1 MAVFLQVITLFLLI
15 FCGFFSAKGKLV
27 DENGISTLNK
37 IVLYFALPA
46 LTLYGLQK
54 DASPELIHDLILV
67 FFISLAIMILSGLI
81 AYFLYR
87 SEPNERRSVLTNLS
101 MLSNSAYMGYPVVIA
116 TLGEDMLIYAV
127 VFVGAFNLM
136 CWTFGSFF
144 FGGISA
150 IQPKKLLTNPS
161 LIAVIV
167 GLVLFLTGWRLPG
180 FINDAL
186 SMMGNVTTPL
196 AMFVIGARL
205 IDLRFAH
212 LQDWKL
218 LLACALRL
226 IIFPAAVLLLRFTGL
241 PAAVVSVL
249 YICTAMPCAATTA
262 MQSRDVPLRQFAGF
276 ARGGAVNSILDFDA
290 AADAAA
296 GISRDFAPAGA
307 RRGSDYPSTLRFPL
321 PSLIVSEAVLMM
333 SPPTKEV
340 SAMRKSW
347 LFPGDNDEPYVS
359 QRAGAY
365 QPQSEKRRRWT
376 KRLVILA
383 LILCV
388 LYPFVEPY
396 TLRTTQTAIT
406 CEDLPAS
413 IGQLRIVYVSDI
425 HYGTQMFSDAR
436 LSSLI
441 NRINALNADIVL
453 LGGDYAR
460 DKWSAAAFF
469 ENLPRRISSNY
480 GVYAVVGECDRS
492 PLEKD
497 EEPSTLRNKMS
508 KAGVTLL
515 CNEVATL
522 RIGTSDIYIAGIDDV
537 STEMDDAKSVAAQVN
552 SKDFVIFLAHNP
564 SVISSSLLLTDRN
577 GRGNWFDLGLFGHTH
592 GGQIPF
598 LEEAFNF
605 NGVPSRYESGLLLEN
620 RSWLLISRGV
630 GTTGLPARLFCQ
642 PEIHLIT
649 VQSGT

>member
-67 FFISLAIMILSGLI
+67 FFISLAIMIL
-81 AYFLYR
+81 

-161 LIAVIV
+161 LIAVLV

-226 IIFPAAVLLLRFTGL
+226 IM
-241 PAAVVSVL
+241 

-262 MQSRDVPLRQFAGF
+262 MQSEMYHCD
-276 ARGGAVNSILDFDA
+276 NS
-290 AADAAA
+290 
-296 GISRDFAPAGA
+296 
-307 RRGSDYPSTLRFPL
+307 
-321 PSLIVSEAVLMM
+321 
-333 SPPTKEV
+333 
-340 SAMRKSW
+340 
-347 LFPGDNDEPYVS
+347 
-359 QRAGAY
+359 
-365 QPQSEKRRRWT
+365 
-376 KRLVILA
+376 LA
-383 LILCV
+383 
-388 LYPFVEPY
+388 
-396 TLRTTQTAIT
+396 
-406 CEDLPAS
+406 
-413 IGQLRIVYVSDI
+413 
-425 HYGTQMFSDAR
+425 
-436 LSSLI
+436 
-441 NRINALNADIVL
+441 
-453 LGGDYAR
+453 
-460 DKWSAAAFF
+460 
-469 ENLPRRISSNY
+469 
-480 GVYAVVGECDRS
+480 
-492 PLEKD
+492 
-497 EEPSTLRNKMS
+497 
-508 KAGVTLL
+508 
-515 CNEVATL
+515 
-522 RIGTSDIYIAGIDDV
+522 
-537 STEMDDAKSVAAQVN
+537 
-552 SKDFVIFLAHNP
+552 
-564 SVISSSLLLTDRN
+564 
-577 GRGNWFDLGLFGHTH
+577 
-592 GGQIPF
+592 
-598 LEEAFNF
+598 
-605 NGVPSRYESGLLLEN
+605 
-620 RSWLLISRGV
+620 SRGV
-630 GTTGLPARLFCQ
+630 ALSTAFSILTLPLMLLLA
-642 PEIHLIT
+642 
-649 VQSGT
+649 

>member
-249 YICTAMPCAATTA
+249 YICTAALRGDDGHAE
-262 MQSRDVPLRQFAGF
+262 RDVPLRQFAGF
-276 ARGGAVNSILDFDA
+276 ARSGAVNSILDFDA

-296 GISRDFAPAGA
+296 GVSRDFAPAGA
-307 RRGSDYPSTLRFPL
+307 RRGLSD
-321 PSLIVSEAVLMM
+321 
-333 SPPTKEV
+333 
-340 SAMRKSW
+340 
-347 LFPGDNDEPYVS
+347 
-359 QRAGAY
+359 
-365 QPQSEKRRRWT
+365 
-376 KRLVILA
+376 
-383 LILCV
+383 C
-388 LYPFVEPY
+388 
-396 TLRTTQTAIT
+396 
-406 CEDLPAS
+406 
-413 IGQLRIVYVSDI
+413 
-425 HYGTQMFSDAR
+425 
-436 LSSLI
+436 
-441 NRINALNADIVL
+441 
-453 LGGDYAR
+453 
-460 DKWSAAAFF
+460 
-469 ENLPRRISSNY
+469 
-480 GVYAVVGECDRS
+480 
-492 PLEKD
+492 
-497 EEPSTLRNKMS
+497 
-508 KAGVTLL
+508 
-515 CNEVATL
+515 
-522 RIGTSDIYIAGIDDV
+522 
-537 STEMDDAKSVAAQVN
+537 
-552 SKDFVIFLAHNP
+552 
-564 SVISSSLLLTDRN
+564 
-577 GRGNWFDLGLFGHTH
+577 
-592 GGQIPF
+592 PF
-598 LEEAFNF
+598 LPFGF
-605 NGVPSRYESGLLLEN
+605 
-620 RSWLLISRGV
+620 RSHR
-630 GTTGLPARLFCQ
+630 
-642 PEIHLIT
+642 
-649 VQSGT
+649 

>member
-161 LIAVIV
+161 LIAVLV

-226 IIFPAAVLLLRFTGL
+226 IIFPAGG
-241 PAAVVSVL
+241 AA
-249 YICTAMPCAATTA
+249 AALHR
-262 MQSRDVPLRQFAGF
+262 S
-276 ARGGAVNSILDFDA
+276 ARGGGERAVHLHRHA
-290 AADAAA
+290 L
-296 GISRDFAPAGA
+296 
-307 RRGSDYPSTLRFPL
+307 RG
-321 PSLIVSEAVLMM
+321 
-333 SPPTKEV
+333 
-340 SAMRKSW
+340 
-347 LFPGDNDEPYVS
+347 
-359 QRAGAY
+359 
-365 QPQSEKRRRWT
+365 
-376 KRLVILA
+376 
-383 LILCV
+383 
-388 LYPFVEPY
+388 
-396 TLRTTQTAIT
+396 
-406 CEDLPAS
+406 
-413 IGQLRIVYVSDI
+413 
-425 HYGTQMFSDAR
+425 
-436 LSSLI
+436 
-441 NRINALNADIVL
+441 
-453 LGGDYAR
+453 
-460 DKWSAAAFF
+460 
-469 ENLPRRISSNY
+469 
-480 GVYAVVGECDRS
+480 
-492 PLEKD
+492 
-497 EEPSTLRNKMS
+497 
-508 KAGVTLL
+508 
-515 CNEVATL
+515 
-522 RIGTSDIYIAGIDDV
+522 DD
-537 STEMDDAKSVAAQVN
+537 
-552 SKDFVIFLAHNP
+552 
-564 SVISSSLLLTDRN
+564 
-577 GRGNWFDLGLFGHTH
+577 GHA
-592 GGQIPF
+592 
-598 LEEAFNF
+598 E
-605 NGVPSRYESGLLLEN
+605 
-620 RSWLLISRGV
+620 
-630 GTTGLPARLFCQ
+630 
-642 PEIHLIT
+642 
-649 VQSGT
+649 

>member
-161 LIAVIV
+161 LIAVLV

-226 IIFPAAVLLLRFTGL
+226 IIFPAAVLLGCRLCGADSLVTG
-241 PAAVVSVL
+241 VSVVL
-249 YICTAMPCAATTA
+249 AAMPMGGVTA
-262 MQSRDVPLRQFAGF
+262 VLAEKYGGDSAFASKCV
-276 ARGGAVNSILDFDA
+276 AV
-290 AADAAA
+290 
-296 GISRDFAPAGA
+296 
-307 RRGSDYPSTLRFPL
+307 STVL
-321 PSLIVSEAVLMM
+321 SLI
-333 SPPTKEV
+333 
-340 SAMRKSW
+340 
-347 LFPGDNDEPYVS
+347 
-359 QRAGAY
+359 
-365 QPQSEKRRRWT
+365 
-376 KRLVILA
+376 
-383 LILCV
+383 
-388 LYPFVEPY
+388 
-396 TLRTTQTAIT
+396 TTPLW
-406 CEDLPAS
+406 C
-413 IGQLRIVYVSDI
+413 
-425 HYGTQMFSDAR
+425 M
-436 LSSLI
+436 
-441 NRINALNADIVL
+441 
-453 LGGDYAR
+453 
-460 DKWSAAAFF
+460 
-469 ENLPRRISSNY
+469 
-480 GVYAVVGECDRS
+480 VV
-492 PLEKD
+492 
-497 EEPSTLRNKMS
+497 
-508 KAGVTLL
+508 
-515 CNEVATL
+515 
-522 RIGTSDIYIAGIDDV
+522 
-537 STEMDDAKSVAAQVN
+537 
-552 SKDFVIFLAHNP
+552 
-564 SVISSSLLLTDRN
+564 
-577 GRGNWFDLGLFGHTH
+577 
-592 GGQIPF
+592 
-598 LEEAFNF
+598 
-605 NGVPSRYESGLLLEN
+605 
-620 RSWLLISRGV
+620 
-630 GTTGLPARLFCQ
+630 
-642 PEIHLIT
+642 
-649 VQSGT
+649 

>member
-218 LLACALRL
+218 LLA
-226 IIFPAAVLLLRFTGL
+226 
-241 PAAVVSVL
+241 
-249 YICTAMPCAATTA
+249 
-262 MQSRDVPLRQFAGF
+262 
-276 ARGGAVNSILDFDA
+276 
-290 AADAAA
+290 
-296 GISRDFAPAGA
+296 
-307 RRGSDYPSTLRFPL
+307 
-321 PSLIVSEAVLMM
+321 
-333 SPPTKEV
+333 
-340 SAMRKSW
+340 
-347 LFPGDNDEPYVS
+347 
-359 QRAGAY
+359 
-365 QPQSEKRRRWT
+365 
-376 KRLVILA
+376 
-383 LILCV
+383 
-388 LYPFVEPY
+388 
-396 TLRTTQTAIT
+396 
-406 CEDLPAS
+406 
-413 IGQLRIVYVSDI
+413 
-425 HYGTQMFSDAR
+425 
-436 LSSLI
+436 
-441 NRINALNADIVL
+441 
-453 LGGDYAR
+453 
-460 DKWSAAAFF
+460 
-469 ENLPRRISSNY
+469 
-480 GVYAVVGECDRS
+480 
-492 PLEKD
+492 
-497 EEPSTLRNKMS
+497 
-508 KAGVTLL
+508 
-515 CNEVATL
+515 
-522 RIGTSDIYIAGIDDV
+522 
-537 STEMDDAKSVAAQVN
+537 
-552 SKDFVIFLAHNP
+552 
-564 SVISSSLLLTDRN
+564 
-577 GRGNWFDLGLFGHTH
+577 
-592 GGQIPF
+592 
-598 LEEAFNF
+598 
-605 NGVPSRYESGLLLEN
+605 
-620 RSWLLISRGV
+620 
-630 GTTGLPARLFCQ
+630 
-642 PEIHLIT
+642 
-649 VQSGT
+649 

>member
-226 IIFPAAVLLLRFTGL
+226 IRARPLGDIGFVVVAGKEPAFAHGGNLLCRGD
-241 PAAVVSVL
+241 
-249 YICTAMPCAATTA
+249 IIKTASKTINDG
-262 MQSRDVPLRQFAGF
+262 SG
-276 ARGGAVNSILDFDA
+276 N
-290 AADAAA
+290 
-296 GISRDFAPAGA
+296 
-307 RRGSDYPSTLRFPL
+307 RRG
-321 PSLIVSEAVLMM
+321 
-333 SPPTKEV
+333 
-340 SAMRKSW
+340 
-347 LFPGDNDEPYVS
+347 
-359 QRAGAY
+359 
-365 QPQSEKRRRWT
+365 
-376 KRLVILA
+376 
-383 LILCV
+383 
-388 LYPFVEPY
+388 
-396 TLRTTQTAIT
+396 
-406 CEDLPAS
+406 
-413 IGQLRIVYVSDI
+413 
-425 HYGTQMFSDAR
+425 
-436 LSSLI
+436 
-441 NRINALNADIVL
+441 
-453 LGGDYAR
+453 
-460 DKWSAAAFF
+460 
-469 ENLPRRISSNY
+469 
-480 GVYAVVGECDRS
+480 
-492 PLEKD
+492 
-497 EEPSTLRNKMS
+497 
-508 KAGVTLL
+508 
-515 CNEVATL
+515 
-522 RIGTSDIYIAGIDDV
+522 
-537 STEMDDAKSVAAQVN
+537 
-552 SKDFVIFLAHNP
+552 
-564 SVISSSLLLTDRN
+564 
-577 GRGNWFDLGLFGHTH
+577 GRGNRK
-592 GGQIPF
+592 
-598 LEEAFNF
+598 A
-605 NGVPSRYESGLLLEN
+605 PS
-620 RSWLLISRGV
+620 
-630 GTTGLPARLFCQ
+630 ARLQARNPCLRQ
-642 PEIHLIT
+642 QQHQRQRQNRECC
-649 VQSGT
+649 

>member
-226 IIFPAAVLLLRFTGL
+226 IIFPAAVLL
-241 PAAVVSVL
+241 
-249 YICTAMPCAATTA
+249 
-262 MQSRDVPLRQFAGF
+262 
-276 ARGGAVNSILDFDA
+276 
-290 AADAAA
+290 
-296 GISRDFAPAGA
+296 
-307 RRGSDYPSTLRFPL
+307 
-321 PSLIVSEAVLMM
+321 
-333 SPPTKEV
+333 
-340 SAMRKSW
+340 
-347 LFPGDNDEPYVS
+347 
-359 QRAGAY
+359 
-365 QPQSEKRRRWT
+365 
-376 KRLVILA
+376 RLEEGQLA
-383 LILCV
+383 L
-388 LYPFVEPY
+388 
-396 TLRTTQTAIT
+396 
-406 CEDLPAS
+406 
-413 IGQLRIVYVSDI
+413 
-425 HYGTQMFSDAR
+425 
-436 LSSLI
+436 
-441 NRINALNADIVL
+441 
-453 LGGDYAR
+453 
-460 DKWSAAAFF
+460 
-469 ENLPRRISSNY
+469 
-480 GVYAVVGECDRS
+480 
-492 PLEKD
+492 
-497 EEPSTLRNKMS
+497 KMV
-508 KAGVTLL
+508 KRVW
-515 CNEVATL
+515 
-522 RIGTSDIYIAGIDDV
+522 
-537 STEMDDAKSVAAQVN
+537 K
-552 SKDFVIFLAHNP
+552 
-564 SVISSSLLLTDRN
+564 
-577 GRGNWFDLGLFGHTH
+577 RG
-592 GGQIPF
+592 
-598 LEEAFNF
+598 
-605 NGVPSRYESGLLLEN
+605 
-620 RSWLLISRGV
+620 
-630 GTTGLPARLFCQ
+630 
-642 PEIHLIT
+642 
-649 VQSGT
+649 

>member
-161 LIAVIV
+161 LIAVLV

-205 IDLRFAH
+205 IDRTPAGLEAAAGVCAAADYLPSGGAAAALHRSARGGGERAIH
-212 LQDWKL
+212 LHRH
-218 LLACALRL
+218 ALRGDDGH
-226 IIFPAAVLLLRFTGL
+226 AE
-241 PAAVVSVL
+241 
-249 YICTAMPCAATTA
+249 
-262 MQSRDVPLRQFAGF
+262 RDVPLRQFAGI
-276 ARGGAVNSILDFDA
+276 ARSGAVNSILDFDA

-296 GISRDFAPAGA
+296 GVSRDFGSAGA
-307 RRGSDYPSTLRFPL
+307 RRGSDYPSTLQFPL

-333 SPPTKEV
+333 SP
-340 SAMRKSW
+340 RQRR
-347 LFPGDNDEPYVS
+347 FPPCAKAGSFPATTTNPMS
-359 QRAGAY
+359 PSGRA
-365 QPQSEKRRRWT
+365 
-376 KRLVILA
+376 
-383 LILCV
+383 
-388 LYPFVEPY
+388 
-396 TLRTTQTAIT
+396 
-406 CEDLPAS
+406 
-413 IGQLRIVYVSDI
+413 
-425 HYGTQMFSDAR
+425 
-436 LSSLI
+436 
-441 NRINALNADIVL
+441 
-453 LGGDYAR
+453 
-460 DKWSAAAFF
+460 
-469 ENLPRRISSNY
+469 RISRR
-480 GVYAVVGECDRS
+480 ARS
-492 PLEKD
+492 
-497 EEPSTLRNKMS
+497 
-508 KAGVTLL
+508 G
-515 CNEVATL
+515 
-522 RIGTSDIYIAGIDDV
+522 G
-537 STEMDDAKSVAAQVN
+537 
-552 SKDFVIFLAHNP
+552 
-564 SVISSSLLLTDRN
+564 
-577 GRGNWFDLGLFGHTH
+577 
-592 GGQIPF
+592 GGQ
-598 LEEAFNF
+598 
-605 NGVPSRYESGLLLEN
+605 SG
-620 RSWLLISRGV
+620 W
-630 GTTGLPARLFCQ
+630 
-642 PEIHLIT
+642 
-649 VQSGT
+649 

>member
-226 IIFPAAVLLLRFTGL
+226 IIFPAAVLSLVTLGFYVVGNGGERAVHLHRHALRGDDGH
-241 PAAVVSVL
+241 AE
-249 YICTAMPCAATTA
+249 
-262 MQSRDVPLRQFAGF
+262 RDVPLRQFAGF
-276 ARGGAVNSILDFDA
+276 ARSGAVNSILDFDA

-296 GISRDFAPAGA
+296 GVSRDFAPAGA

-333 SPPTKEV
+333 SPP
-340 SAMRKSW
+340 RQRR
-347 LFPGDNDEPYVS
+347 FPPCAKAGSFPATTTNPMS
-359 QRAGAY
+359 PSGRA
-365 QPQSEKRRRWT
+365 
-376 KRLVILA
+376 
-383 LILCV
+383 
-388 LYPFVEPY
+388 
-396 TLRTTQTAIT
+396 
-406 CEDLPAS
+406 
-413 IGQLRIVYVSDI
+413 
-425 HYGTQMFSDAR
+425 
-436 LSSLI
+436 
-441 NRINALNADIVL
+441 
-453 LGGDYAR
+453 
-460 DKWSAAAFF
+460 
-469 ENLPRRISSNY
+469 RISRR
-480 GVYAVVGECDRS
+480 ARS
-492 PLEKD
+492 
-497 EEPSTLRNKMS
+497 
-508 KAGVTLL
+508 G
-515 CNEVATL
+515 
-522 RIGTSDIYIAGIDDV
+522 G
-537 STEMDDAKSVAAQVN
+537 
-552 SKDFVIFLAHNP
+552 
-564 SVISSSLLLTDRN
+564 
-577 GRGNWFDLGLFGHTH
+577 
-592 GGQIPF
+592 GGQ
-598 LEEAFNF
+598 
-605 NGVPSRYESGLLLEN
+605 SG
-620 RSWLLISRGV
+620 W
-630 GTTGLPARLFCQ
+630 
-642 PEIHLIT
+642 
-649 VQSGT
+649 

>member
-161 LIAVIV
+161 LIAVLV

-249 YICTAMPCAATTA
+249 YIWHRHA
-262 MQSRDVPLRQFAGF
+262 LR
-276 ARGGAVNSILDFDA
+276 
-290 AADAAA
+290 
-296 GISRDFAPAGA
+296 
-307 RRGSDYPSTLRFPL
+307 
-321 PSLIVSEAVLMM
+321 
-333 SPPTKEV
+333 
-340 SAMRKSW
+340 
-347 LFPGDNDEPYVS
+347 GDD
-359 QRAGAY
+359 
-365 QPQSEKRRRWT
+365 
-376 KRLVILA
+376 
-383 LILCV
+383 
-388 LYPFVEPY
+388 
-396 TLRTTQTAIT
+396 
-406 CEDLPAS
+406 
-413 IGQLRIVYVSDI
+413 
-425 HYGTQMFSDAR
+425 
-436 LSSLI
+436 
-441 NRINALNADIVL
+441 
-453 LGGDYAR
+453 
-460 DKWSAAAFF
+460 
-469 ENLPRRISSNY
+469 
-480 GVYAVVGECDRS
+480 
-492 PLEKD
+492 
-497 EEPSTLRNKMS
+497 
-508 KAGVTLL
+508 
-515 CNEVATL
+515 
-522 RIGTSDIYIAGIDDV
+522 
-537 STEMDDAKSVAAQVN
+537 
-552 SKDFVIFLAHNP
+552 
-564 SVISSSLLLTDRN
+564 
-577 GRGNWFDLGLFGHTH
+577 GHA
-592 GGQIPF
+592 
-598 LEEAFNF
+598 E
-605 NGVPSRYESGLLLEN
+605 
-620 RSWLLISRGV
+620 
-630 GTTGLPARLFCQ
+630 
-642 PEIHLIT
+642 
-649 VQSGT
+649 